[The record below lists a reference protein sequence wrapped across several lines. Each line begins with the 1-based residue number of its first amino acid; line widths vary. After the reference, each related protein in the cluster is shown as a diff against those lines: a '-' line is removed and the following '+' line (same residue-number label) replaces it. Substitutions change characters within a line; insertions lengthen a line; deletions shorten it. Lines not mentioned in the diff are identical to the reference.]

1 MGQFC
6 MGGVQREIS
15 VSCLKV
21 GLRHVEATRVAET
34 GQEEEAQVG
43 QWTHEEPLE
52 RSRSVQSLR
61 CLDVRSL
68 HTLWSLGRFEGHFLT
83 LLK

>member
-43 QWTHEEPLE
+43 QWTQEEPL
-52 RSRSVQSLR
+52 SDPVR
-61 CLDVRSL
+61 CKAYAA
-68 HTLWSLGRFEGHFLT
+68 WMFEACIPFGPLVASKVTF
-83 LLK
+83 